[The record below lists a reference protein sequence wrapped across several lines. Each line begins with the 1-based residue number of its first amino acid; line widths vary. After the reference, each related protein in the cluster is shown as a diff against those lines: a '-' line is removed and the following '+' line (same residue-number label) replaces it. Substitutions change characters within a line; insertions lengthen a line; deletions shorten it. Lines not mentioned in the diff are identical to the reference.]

1 MDKSR
6 ILKTFNN
13 HFEEFLE
20 DILRVFPDNKDIIT
34 CKQAL
39 MAMRKMNP
47 IILISAYKQTVS
59 DPYREQIVN
68 NNIDFFIHKN
78 YNDDIFFTADTS
90 KTVLEKIDLLRKP
103 VGDMCEEDKR
113 CVAKYLNNLL
123 KLCDLYNN

>member
-39 MAMRKMNP
+39 LTMRKMNP
-47 IILISAYKQTVS
+47 KILISAYKQTVS
-59 DPYREQIVN
+59 EPYREQIVN
-68 NNIDFFIHKN
+68 NNIEFFIHKN
-78 YNDDIFFTADTS
+78 YNDDMFFTADTN

-103 VGDMCEEDKR
+103 VGEKCEEDKSS
-113 CVAKYLNNLL
+113 VAKYLNNLL